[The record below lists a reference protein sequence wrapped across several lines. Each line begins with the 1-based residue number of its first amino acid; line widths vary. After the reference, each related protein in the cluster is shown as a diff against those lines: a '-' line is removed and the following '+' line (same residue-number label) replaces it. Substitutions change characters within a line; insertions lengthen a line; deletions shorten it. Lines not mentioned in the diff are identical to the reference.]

1 MSDVVGALFSIY
13 KFIDGKKGAF
23 KSLEHRFQIFRELE
37 ESRAALEDSLNRA
50 TAAGGDEQ
58 RPLRE
63 TLEKATA
70 RAQQL
75 AEKMEAA
82 EEQVSQGCP
91 DQCLMSIGCGKQLFQ
106 MPEGLLEEINQDFDA
121 LEKLNGAISRALE
134 TATLVTAQ
142 ETKEKVQETKEKI
155 QETKAKVQEA
165 TEKLERVPATHILHP
180 VAREIWL
187 NSGYRAMER
196 MECKIWIT
204 IVSDAVE
211 NSDVLSLASPTSKGR
226 TPNLL
231 L

>member
-50 TAAGGDEQ
+50 TAGGGDEQ

-142 ETKEKVQETKEKI
+142 ETKEKVQETK
-155 QETKAKVQEA
+155 AKVQEA

-211 NSDVLSLASPTSKGR
+211 NSDVLSLASPTSKGC

>member
-50 TAAGGDEQ
+50 TAGGGDEQ

-75 AEKMEAA
+75 AAKMDAA

-142 ETKEKVQETKEKI
+142 ETKAKV

-211 NSDVLSLASPTSKGR
+211 NSDVLSLASPTSKGC
-226 TPNLL
+226 TPNLRL
-231 L
+231 

>member
-37 ESRAALEDSLNRA
+37 ESRAALEGSLNRA
-50 TAAGGDEQ
+50 TAGGGDEQ

-75 AEKMEAA
+75 AAKMDAA

-142 ETKEKVQETKEKI
+142 ETKEKVQETKA
-155 QETKAKVQEA
+155 QVQEA

-211 NSDVLSLASPTSKGR
+211 NSDVLSLASPTSKGC

>member
-50 TAAGGDEQ
+50 TAGGGDEQ

-142 ETKEKVQETKEKI
+142 ETK
-155 QETKAKVQEA
+155 AKVQEA

>member
-50 TAAGGDEQ
+50 TAGGGDEQ

-75 AEKMEAA
+75 ADKMEAA

-142 ETKEKVQETKEKI
+142 ETKEKVQETK
-155 QETKAKVQEA
+155 AKVQEA

-211 NSDVLSLASPTSKGR
+211 NSDVLSLASPTSKGC

>member
-37 ESRAALEDSLNRA
+37 ESRAALEGSLNRA
-50 TAAGGDEQ
+50 TAGGGDEQ

-75 AEKMEAA
+75 AAKMDAA

-142 ETKEKVQETKEKI
+142 ETKEKVQETK
-155 QETKAKVQEA
+155 AKVQEA

-211 NSDVLSLASPTSKGR
+211 NSDVLSLASPTSKGC

>member
-37 ESRAALEDSLNRA
+37 ESRAALEGSLNRA
-50 TAAGGDEQ
+50 TAGGGDEQ

-75 AEKMEAA
+75 AAKMDAA

-142 ETKEKVQETKEKI
+142 ETKEK
-155 QETKAKVQEA
+155 
-165 TEKLERVPATHILHP
+165 LERVPATHILHP

>member
-1 MSDVVGALFSIY
+1 MY
-13 KFIDGKKGAF
+13 RK
-23 KSLEHRFQIFRELE
+23 
-37 ESRAALEDSLNRA
+37 
-50 TAAGGDEQ
+50 
-58 RPLRE
+58 
-63 TLEKATA
+63 
-70 RAQQL
+70 
-75 AEKMEAA
+75 
-82 EEQVSQGCP
+82 
-91 DQCLMSIGCGKQLFQ
+91 
-106 MPEGLLEEINQDFDA
+106 
-121 LEKLNGAISRALE
+121 GAISRALE

-142 ETKEKVQETKEKI
+142 ETKANV

-211 NSDVLSLASPTSKGR
+211 NSDVLSLASPTSKGC

>member
-50 TAAGGDEQ
+50 TAGGGDEQ

-75 AEKMEAA
+75 AAKMDAA

-142 ETKEKVQETKEKI
+142 ETKEKVQETK
-155 QETKAKVQEA
+155 AKVQEA

-211 NSDVLSLASPTSKGR
+211 NSDVLSLASPTSKGC
-226 TPNLL
+226 TPNLRL
-231 L
+231 